1 MRGEK
6 KKKEKK
12 AKKKKMVLA
21 LDVVNRVQ
29 ESQDAVKKSPPDV
42 VKRRSQ
48 VELFLFVLIT
58 ALSHQNNLQCI
69 LVSTK
74 VYCVRAVYVF
84 CTCFVLTSVH
94 RASEDAPWRGGS
106 AWVEPVQLH
115 CVPHQTK
122 KKKKKRSKIRALLA
136 FQIDKYYI
144 VFLFLF

>member
-6 KKKEKK
+6 KKKREKS
-12 AKKKKMVLA
+12 KKKKMVLA

-29 ESQDAVKKSPPDV
+29 ESQDAVKKSPQDA

-74 VYCVRAVYVF
+74 VYCVRAVYVS
-84 CTCFVLTSVH
+84 CTCFVLTSEH

-122 KKKKKRSKIRALLA
+122 KKEEEKERTS
-136 FQIDKYYI
+136 
-144 VFLFLF
+144 